1 MKQKDSL
8 SETLIA
14 LRDEAYKNAMEKGF
28 HDEEYSDEHWL
39 MLIVCEIAEAVEAD
53 RDDRKMWW
61 RNRGYEKA
69 IKAGAKFEMAFEAYI
84 KDTVE
89 DEIADVVIRIL
100 DYMGLRGVRIPDGMT
115 YLVSELQDKEVY
127 DRSDFAAAIYPLVR
141 TVDGWDVLRML
152 ATVLA
157 FCKDRDIDILKHVRL
172 KMDYNKTRPKL
183 HGKFY

>member
-1 MKQKDSL
+1 MEQNLTS
-8 SETLIA
+8 TLTQ
-14 LRDEAYKNAMEKGF
+14 LRGEAYKNAMEKGF
-28 HDEEYSDEHWL
+28 HDEEYPDEHWL

-53 RDDRKMWW
+53 RNDMKMW
-61 RNRGYEKA
+61 RRSRGYEKA
-69 IKAGAKFEMAFEAYI
+69 MKSGVKPEMAFEAYV

-100 DYMGLRGVRIPDGMT
+100 DYMGLKGVRIPDGMT
-115 YLVSELQDKEVY
+115 YLVSRLQDKEVY
-127 DRSDFAAAIYPLVR
+127 GRSDFAAAIYPLVR

-157 FCKDRDIDILKHVRL
+157 FCKDREIDILKHVRL
-172 KMDYNKTRPKL
+172 KMDYNKTRPRL